1 VGFQDIEEADLAE
14 IDGGRLFGK
23 ALKREGVEYVFTLNG
38 GHIYN
43 LYEGCAA
50 EGIKIIDFRHEQV
63 AAHAAEGWAKV
74 TGKPGVA
81 IVTAG
86 PGVTDAV
93 TGLANAFQAPSPMVL
108 IGGNAGIGDHLR
120 GGLQDFD
127 SATFLKPITKFS
139 EQVKRTDR
147 IPDYVSIAFRHATT
161 GVPGPVYLEIPIDV
175 VNGSAEEDEVH
186 YPQAYR
192 TESRAY
198 GDPEYISRVADI
210 LMETERPMVL
220 AGSDIWWTQAW
231 DELREFVEMIDSP
244 VFLNAMGRGSLPSD
258 HPNLGSLGRR
268 YGLVKSDT
276 VVLIGTPIDFRLG
289 YGEDRMFPQKPKLIE
304 IMQDGG
310 KIGQNRDIDVGIV
323 GDSKAILRQIVDELK
338 SRRYKSPGRGWVE
351 EVLTEDMALKAADEP
366 MLNSDSSPIHP
377 MRLAGELRDFLDR
390 DATVIGDGGDI
401 VTFAARVLDIN
412 GPGHWLDPGQFGCLG
427 AGSGFAAAAQLAR
440 PGKQVCIV
448 YGDGGFGLT
457 GFDVESYVRF
467 DLPIVSVVG
476 NNGSWNQTTQ
486 GVKRRTG
493 RALNTWLSQDTNY
506 AQIMEGM
513 GGHGE
518 RVTDPDQ
525 IRPALQRAF
534 DSGKPALLD
543 VVIDP
548 DAAYADMGGRSRQS
562 RQY

>member
-1 VGFQDIEEADLAE
+1 MAE
-14 IDGGRLFGK
+14 IDGGRLFAK

-43 LYEGCAA
+43 LYEGCVD
-50 EGIKIIDFRHEQV
+50 EGIKVIDFRHEQV

-93 TGLANAFQAPSPMVL
+93 TGIANAFQAPSPMVL
-108 IGGNAGIGDHLR
+108 IGGNAGITDHLR

-127 SATFLKPITKFS
+127 SATFLKPVTKFS
-139 EQVKRTDR
+139 EQVKRVER

-175 VNGSAEEDEVH
+175 VNGRTDDEAVN
-186 YPQAYR
+186 YPSSYR
-192 TESRAY
+192 TESKAY
-198 GDPEYISRVADI
+198 GDPEYIKQVVDI
-210 LMETERPMVL
+210 LHSTERPMVL
-220 AGSDIWWTQAW
+220 AGSDVWWNDAAE
-231 DELREFVEMIDSP
+231 ELREFIEMIDSP
-244 VFLNAMGRGSLPSD
+244 VFLNAMGRGSIPSD

-276 VVLIGTPIDFRLG
+276 VILLGTPIDFRLG
-289 YGEDRMFPQKPKLIE
+289 YGADSMFPQSPRLIE
-304 IMQDGG
+304 IMMDGS
-310 KIGQNRDIDVGIV
+310 KIGQNRDIDVGVV
-323 GDSKAILRQIVDELK
+323 GNSKAVLRQIMDEL
-338 SRRYKSPGRGWVE
+338 RATGYKSPGKGWVE
-351 EVLTEDMALKAADEP
+351 EVITEDQTLKAADEG
-366 MLNSDSSPIHP
+366 MLNSDQSPIHP
-377 MRLAGELRDFLDR
+377 MRLMKELRDVLDE

-412 GPGHWLDPGQFGCLG
+412 EPGHWLDPGQFGCLG

-467 DLPIVSVVG
+467 NLPIVSIVG
-476 NNGSWNQTTQ
+476 NNGAWNQTTQ
-486 GVKRRTG
+486 GVVRRGMRGIGTY
-493 RALNTWLSQDTNY
+493 LSQETDY
-506 AQIMEGM
+506 AKIMEGM
-513 GGHGE
+513 GGHAE
-518 RVTDPDQ
+518 RVTDPEE
-525 IRPALQRAF
+525 IKPALERAF
-534 DSGKPALLD
+534 NSGKPALLD
-543 VVIDP
+543 VVTDP
-548 DAAYADMGGRSRQS
+548 EVAYAAMGGRSRQQ

>member
-1 VGFQDIEEADLAE
+1 MAE
-14 IDGGRLFGK
+14 IDGGRLFAK

-43 LYEGCAA
+43 LYEGCED

-93 TGLANAFQAPSPMVL
+93 TGIANAFQAPSPMIM
-108 IGGNAGIGDHLR
+108 IGGNAGISDHLR

-127 SATFLKPITKFS
+127 SATFLKPVTKFS
-139 EQVKRTDR
+139 EQVKKVER

-161 GVPGPVYLEIPIDV
+161 GVPGPVYLEIPVDI
-175 VNGSAEEDEVH
+175 VNGKTDEDNIK
-186 YPQAYR
+186 YPQSYR
-192 TESRAY
+192 TEAKAY
-198 GDPEYISRVADI
+198 GDPEYIQKIVDI
-210 LMETERPMVL
+210 LHQTERPMVL
-220 AGSDIWWTQAW
+220 AGSDVWWSKAW
-231 DELREFVEMIDSP
+231 DELREFIETIDAP
-244 VFLNAMGRGSLPSD
+244 VFLNAMGRGSIPSD

-276 VVLIGTPIDFRLG
+276 VILIGTPIDFRLG
-289 YGEDRMFPQKPKLIE
+289 YGTDAMFPQNPRLVE
-304 IMQDGG
+304 IMMDSS
-310 KIGQNRDIDVGIV
+310 KIGQNRDVDAGVV
-323 GDSKAILRQIVDELK
+323 GDTKAVLRQVLDGLR
-338 SRRYKSPGRGWVE
+338 STGYKSPGRGWVE
-351 EVLTEDMALKAADEP
+351 EVMTEDKALEAADEP
-366 MLNSDSSPIHP
+366 MLNSDQTPIHP
-377 MRLAGELRDFLDR
+377 MRLMKELRDFLDY

-401 VTFAARVLDIN
+401 VTFAARVLNIN
-412 GPGHWLDPGQFGCLG
+412 EPGHWLDPGQFGCLG

-457 GFDVESYVRF
+457 GFDVETYVRF
-467 DLPIVSVVG
+467 NLPIVSVLG
-476 NNGSWNQTTQ
+476 NNGAWNQTTQ
-486 GVKRRTG
+486 GVLRRGMRGLGTY
-493 RALNTWLSQDTNY
+493 LSQKTDY
-506 AQIMEGM
+506 AKIMDGM
-513 GGHGE
+513 GGYGE
-518 RVTDPDQ
+518 RVTDPEQ
-525 IRPALQRAF
+525 IRPALERAF
-534 DSGKPALLD
+534 KSGKAALLD

-548 DAAYADMGGRSRQS
+548 NAAYAAMGGRSRQQ